1 MPSSGAVQSIERAFA
16 LLRAVATGP
25 AGISEL
31 ARRVTLPTST
41 VARLLSTLEGIGA
54 VERLGDGITYRVGSA
69 VSGLA
74 AAVDR
79 GASLADRARPFLV
92 ELVARV
98 GETAG
103 VSVLDGTEV
112 LYLDH
117 VESENQVQVR
127 SWTGTRL
134 PLHVVSSG
142 LVLLAYQPQTFIDD
156 VVRGTLARFTRST
169 ISSPDAVRSRLLS
182 IREEGHCWTA
192 REFDDGIT
200 SVAVPIMG
208 PTGVIVGALHV
219 HGPAYRFPAVDTAE
233 STVAALMATA
243 RRFEAQLRQ

>member
-1 MPSSGAVQSIERAFA
+1 MQSIERAFA
-16 LLRAVATGP
+16 LLQAVATGP
-25 AGISEL
+25 AGITEL

-41 VARLLSTLEGIGA
+41 VARLLSTLEGLGA
-54 VERLGDGITYRVGSA
+54 VERLDDGTTYRVGPA

-92 ELVARV
+92 ELVGRI

-142 LVLLAYQPQTFIDD
+142 LVLLAYQPQAFVDD
-156 VVRGTLARFTRST
+156 LLRGTLARFTSST
-169 ISSPDAVRSRLLS
+169 VSSTDAVRSRLLA
-182 IREEGHCWTA
+182 IRDAGHCWTA
-192 REFDDGIT
+192 QEFDDGIT
-200 SVAVPIMG
+200 SVAVPVMG
-208 PTGVIVGALHV
+208 PAGVIVGALHV
-219 HGPAYRFPAVDTAE
+219 HGPAYRFPSGDPSSA
-233 STVAALMATA
+233 STTAALMATA
-243 RRFEAQLRQ
+243 RRLEAQLRQ